1 MKTVIANF
9 LQQPNRDFPL
19 DCETMDAIQMN
30 TALVAVLGN
39 IAGDKSVLTGCRPDE
54 AGTSVGE
61 GYVFVKTKDFP
72 DGEVL
77 YFEGGSVT
85 TGVYVKTEDIGV
97 QAQGY
102 SYPKAYVRRTLAAG
116 LGTENFKWEDF
127 KYIKTNTELEKLIAE
142 FRKKH
147 EEDLQR
153 LAPSPL
159 GCVQMWAGKN
169 VPDNYV
175 LCDGRQLKTEDYP
188 ELSTVLDGAFNT
200 AKSALGVPYKTNVGY
215 FRVPDLRGRF
225 IVGQDETDEEYNV
238 QGNTGGEKMHRLTTD
253 ELPAHRHVFTDD
265 GNASSSDFPIM
276 AELKNEGV
284 VEAGKS
290 FNPNKASSS
299 VQETAASGGGN
310 GCAYL
315 TGYTGLGGQHENRPP
330 YYVLAYIMRVK

>member
-19 DCETMDAIQMN
+19 DCETMDAMQMN

-61 GYVFVKTKDFP
+61 GYVFVKTKDSP

-77 YFEGGSVT
+77 YFEGGSVA
-85 TGVYVKTEDIGV
+85 TGVYVRTEDIGV
-97 QAQGY
+97 EAQGY

-116 LGTENFKWEDF
+116 LGTESFRWEDF
-127 KYIKTNTELEKLIAE
+127 KYIKTNAELEKLIAE
-142 FRKKH
+142 LRKKH

-188 ELSTVLDGAFNT
+188 ELSAVLDGAFNT
-200 AKSALGVPYKTNVGY
+200 AKSASGVPYRTSERY

-225 IVGQDETDEEYNV
+225 VIGQDETDEEYNV
-238 QGNTGGEKMHRLTTD
+238 QGNTGGEKMHKLTTE
-253 ELPAHRHVFTDD
+253 ELPAHRHIFTDD
-265 GNASSSDFPIM
+265 GFASDSDFPIM
-276 AELKNEGV
+276 AELKDEGV

-290 FNPNKASSS
+290 FKPSRSSSS
-299 VQETAASGGGN
+299 VQETSASGGGK

-315 TGYTGLGGQHENRPP
+315 TGYTGLGGKHENRPP

>member
-19 DCETMDAIQMN
+19 DCETMDAMQMN

-85 TGVYVKTEDIGV
+85 TGVCVKTEDIGV

-102 SYPKAYVRRTLAAG
+102 SYPKAYVRRILAAG
-116 LGTENFKWEDF
+116 LSTENFKWEDF
-127 KYIKTNTELEKLIAE
+127 KYIKTNAELEKLIAE
-142 FRKKH
+142 FRKQH

-200 AKSALGVPYKTNVGY
+200 AKSASGIPYRTSGGY

-253 ELPAHRHVFTDD
+253 ELPTHRHVFTDD
-265 GNASSSDFPIM
+265 SNANNANFPIA
-276 AELKNEGV
+276 AELRNEGV
-284 VEAGKS
+284 TEAGKT
-290 FNPNKASSS
+290 FKPDMASSDNQGTS
-299 VQETAASGGGN
+299 ASKAGGGY
-310 GCAYL
+310 AYL
-315 TGYTGLGGQHENRPP
+315 TGYTGLNGQHENRPP
-330 YYVLAYIMRVK
+330 YYVLAYIMRAK